1 MVESETSVI
10 ASMFKTIPNVTGK
23 TGFKLHREDVYEQ
36 IEKTGYAKIPRF
48 SSSKLYSV
56 NRHYALMGN
65 VIYPIPLTVTTE
77 VSNFMSAL
85 INSNEAI
92 VIPFNVGDLTP
103 AASRESLSLNEK
115 TTKVVIDKFNAAVAK
130 AKSNIQEELKNFDH
144 PVPAYRYLISRVT
157 AQFAGGFK
165 FKGKDFSRVVSRKF
179 KLHNFCISKSVFYSS
194 RGYKPR
200 VNRREEFTVYDAAPL
215 TKVVVYQKSE
225 AKSPSET
232 KRNAYFKDYASGNSE
247 LHSTLFLEFSRVLS
261 AAQRK
266 RQLEACSAFGVDFDP
281 KTCQVSFLGEPIS
294 EGLGNR
300 LVEAAK
306 SRDMETFESL
316 AAFTKNLNQNPSY
329 RAVNELYEFL
339 VASDIKIT
347 KDGLVEC
354 FKRVNE
360 NYTDVYS
367 GKFDNSPGKYVHV
380 PRNKVDENSEV
391 TCSYGLHVCSKAYLS
406 SYNGARVVKVHVHPK
421 DFVAIPK
428 DYYSIDGQGQVK
440 AKARVCAYKVIEDV
454 TKEVL

>member
-1 MVESETSVI
+1 MASKQDYEIYALIEQGKSKAEVGRRFGVSPRTVGRAIERVIKEELVNRCRASEVKERPKYSYSVVVTEELLTIIKNPGNSVSVPNTDARFDEFFSRIMQSRGSQSVLES
-10 ASMFKTIPNVTGK
+10 
-23 TGFKLHREDVYEQ
+23 LYEQ
-36 IEKTGYAKIPRF
+36 L
-48 SSSKLYSV
+48 S
-56 NRHYALMGN
+56 
-65 VIYPIPLTVTTE
+65 PI
-77 VSNFMSAL
+77 S
-85 INSNEAI
+85 
-92 VIPFNVGDLTP
+92 
-103 AASRESLSLNEK
+103 
-115 TTKVVIDKFNAAVAK
+115 
-130 AKSNIQEELKNFDH
+130 
-144 PVPAYRYLISRVT
+144 
-157 AQFAGGFK
+157 
-165 FKGKDFSRVVSRKF
+165 
-179 KLHNFCISKSVFYSS
+179 
-194 RGYKPR
+194 
-200 VNRREEFTVYDAAPL
+200 
-215 TKVVVYQKSE
+215 
-225 AKSPSET
+225 
-232 KRNAYFKDYASGNSE
+232 
-247 LHSTLFLEFSRVLS
+247 
-261 AAQRK
+261 
-266 RQLEACSAFGVDFDP
+266 QLEACSAFGVEFDP
-281 KTCQVSFLGEPIS
+281 KTCQVSFYGEPIS
-294 EGLGNR
+294 EGLGTR

-306 SRDMETFESL
+306 SRDKDTFESL

-391 TCSYGLHVCSKAYLS
+391 TCSYGLHVCSKAYLA
-406 SYNGARVVKVHVHPK
+406 YYGGARVVKVHVHPQ

>member
-1 MVESETSVI
+1 MASKQDYEIYVLIEQGKSKAEVGRRFGVSPRTVGRAIERVIKEELVNRCRAPEVKERPKYSYSVVVTEELLTIIKNPGNSVSVPNTDARFEDFFSRIMQSRGSQSVLES
-10 ASMFKTIPNVTGK
+10 
-23 TGFKLHREDVYEQ
+23 LYEQ
-36 IEKTGYAKIPRF
+36 L
-48 SSSKLYSV
+48 S
-56 NRHYALMGN
+56 
-65 VIYPIPLTVTTE
+65 PI
-77 VSNFMSAL
+77 S
-85 INSNEAI
+85 
-92 VIPFNVGDLTP
+92 
-103 AASRESLSLNEK
+103 
-115 TTKVVIDKFNAAVAK
+115 
-130 AKSNIQEELKNFDH
+130 
-144 PVPAYRYLISRVT
+144 
-157 AQFAGGFK
+157 
-165 FKGKDFSRVVSRKF
+165 
-179 KLHNFCISKSVFYSS
+179 
-194 RGYKPR
+194 
-200 VNRREEFTVYDAAPL
+200 
-215 TKVVVYQKSE
+215 
-225 AKSPSET
+225 
-232 KRNAYFKDYASGNSE
+232 
-247 LHSTLFLEFSRVLS
+247 
-261 AAQRK
+261 
-266 RQLEACSAFGVDFDP
+266 QLEACSAFGVDFDP

-306 SRDMETFESL
+306 NRDKDTFESL
-316 AAFTKNLNQNPSY
+316 AAFTKNLHQNPSY

-360 NYTDVYS
+360 NYTDVYT

-406 SYNGARVVKVHVHPK
+406 SYGGARVVKVHVNPK

-428 DYYSIDGQGQVK
+428 DYYSIGGQGQVK